1 MGAMQLEPMGEKVH
15 QLGAL
20 TPTAP
25 WALPLAPVL
34 CPTDRSQRHSKEP
47 DKGREVRNVS
57 CVSFQFA
64 IRGKTKAELDLLLLF
79 CCFPFPFWKRDSL
92 SLPLLYIL
100 TAPAGNLL
108 GLFKTGLKTQF
119 SALAQLKRIT
129 SALFSASQLFNPE
142 SHVTSNYEYDFH
154 VPLRPK
160 FHPSKSSHSAAG
172 ETCQKQW
179 SSSTANAMGEIKLS
193 QPELSQCQA
202 SSPLLLIIVDTLRP
216 LPVWEPGMARETEKH
231 PFSCQN
237 ISVIDPSCTCGSR
250 GRTKTCMNWC
260 WVTRHESTW

>member
-1 MGAMQLEPMGEKVH
+1 MP
-15 QLGAL
+15 
-20 TPTAP
+20 
-25 WALPLAPVL
+25 
-34 CPTDRSQRHSKEP
+34 CFREP
-47 DKGREVRNVS
+47 DKGTVVKTIS
-57 CVSFQFA
+57 CTGFQLLA
-64 IRGKTKAELDLLLLF
+64 IREKQKQNLIF
-79 CCFPFPFWKRDSL
+79 CCCFGFFFSSFWKRDSS

-154 VPLRPK
+154 VPLGPK

-179 SSSTANAMGEIKLS
+179 SSSTESALGEIKLS
-193 QPELSQCQA
+193 QPELSECQA
-202 SSPLLLIIVDTLRP
+202 SFPLLLIVVDTLH
-216 LPVWEPGMARETEKH
+216 LPFLSPRFESLGWQERGKIS
-231 PFSCQN
+231 PFFILN
-237 ISVIDPSCTCGSR
+237 ISGIEPFCTCGGR
-250 GRTKTCMNWC
+250 GRTKMHAWTGCG
-260 WVTRHESTW
+260 